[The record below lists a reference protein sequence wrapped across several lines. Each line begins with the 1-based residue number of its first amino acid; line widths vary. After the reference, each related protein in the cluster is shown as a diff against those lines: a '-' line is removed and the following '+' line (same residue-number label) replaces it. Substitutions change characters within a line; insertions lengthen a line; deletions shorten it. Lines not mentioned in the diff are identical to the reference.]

1 MIHFDFLRHRLAAVA
16 AAASLAVAPVAAAN
30 WYGVAVAQAQDA
42 TIPVP
47 AGQTTTVSLPVPVD
61 VNVAADGWS
70 VSASG
75 GSATV
80 TAPAEGGQLSVPVTY
95 QGITMTFLLVADE
108 QVTEQDLNDAATS
121 GDPESLDGTAHTPQE
136 TSGQDGRSSDG
147 GDGDAPGGAHDAE
160 GTDGDDALGAHG
172 DENSSGDSTSGEREG
187 GGARESTAGHEQP
200 SAPRTGRGW
209 EGIDDSQASYINL
222 ESTIEGQAIT
232 AKLGIK
238 QALDLYNRFKHLE
251 DAGVTLRYL
260 NAQGEFVEGV
270 QREIDKAS
278 RTMTLTYPEG
288 KEPDNPFIMQFI
300 NKESGTAELV
310 VTLTDPTQ
318 ETAQEVPSEQ
328 QLDADDEGNA
338 EPTDAEDSGL
348 STGEIISGI
357 GGVGLVAL
365 IAGVVI
371 WLWRRR
377 KSSH

>member
-1 MIHFDFLRHRLAAVA
+1 MAHFDFLRHRVAAVA
-16 AAASLAVAPVAAAN
+16 AAASLAAVPAVTIS
-30 WYGVAVAQAQDA
+30 WLDVSVAQAQDA

-80 TAPAEGGQLSVPVTY
+80 TAPAAGGQLSVPVTY

-121 GDPESLDGTAHTPQE
+121 GDPGSLGE
-136 TSGQDGRSSDG
+136 
-147 GDGDAPGGAHDAE
+147 
-160 GTDGDDALGAHG
+160 GDDALGAHG

-222 ESTIEGQAIT
+222 ESTIEGQTIT
-232 AKLGIK
+232 AKLGFK

-310 VTLTDPTQ
+310 VTLTDPNQ
-318 ETAQEVPSEQ
+318 ETTQEVPSEQ
-328 QLDADDEGNA
+328 QLGADDEDNGESA
-338 EPTDAEDSGL
+338 DTEDSGL
-348 STGEIISGI
+348 STGKILVSLI
-357 GGVGLVAL
+357 GAVVVAL
-365 IAGVVI
+365 FAGAVTR
-371 WLWRRR
+371 WWRR
-377 KSSH
+377 KSSR

>member
-1 MIHFDFLRHRLAAVA
+1 MAHFDFLRHRVA
-16 AAASLAVAPVAAAN
+16 ALGVAASLAAVPAVTVS
-30 WYGVAVAQAQDA
+30 WFGVTVAQAQDA

-75 GSATV
+75 GTATV
-80 TAPAEGGQLSVPVTY
+80 SAPAAGGQLSVPVTY
-95 QGITMTFLLVADE
+95 QGITMNFLLVADE

-121 GDPESLDGTAHTPQE
+121 GDPESLGGTAHTPQE
-136 TSGQDGRSSDG
+136 QGGPGGSSDG
-147 GDGDAPGGAHDAE
+147 DDGDAPGGAHDVE
-160 GTDGDDALGAHG
+160 GTDGDDALGARG
-172 DENSSGDSTSGEREG
+172 DENSPGDSTSGEREG

-232 AKLGIK
+232 AKLGFK

-288 KEPDNPFIMQFI
+288 KKPDNPFIMQFI

-318 ETAQEVPSEQ
+318 ETVQDVPSLQ
-328 QLDADDEGNA
+328 QLDADDGGNA
-338 EPTDAEDSGL
+338 ELTDAEDSGL

-357 GGVGLVAL
+357 GGVVLLAL
-365 IAGVVI
+365 ITGVVI
-371 WLWRRR
+371 WWWRRK

>member
-1 MIHFDFLRHRLAAVA
+1 MAHFDFLRHRVAALGAAAFLAAVP
-16 AAASLAVAPVAAAN
+16 AVTVS
-30 WYGVAVAQAQDA
+30 WLGVPVAQAQDA

-47 AGQTTTVSLPVPVD
+47 AGQTTTVTLPVPVD

-75 GSATV
+75 GTATV
-80 TAPAEGGQLSVPVTY
+80 SAPAAGGQLSVPVTY

-121 GDPESLDGTAHTPQE
+121 GDPESLGGTAHTPQE
-136 TSGQDGRSSDG
+136 QGGPGGGSSDG
-147 GDGDAPGGAHDAE
+147 GDGDAPGGAHDDE
-160 GTDGDDALGAHG
+160 RTDGDDALGAHG
-172 DENSSGDSTSGEREG
+172 DENSPGDSTSGEREG

-232 AKLGIK
+232 AKLGFK

-288 KEPDNPFIMQFI
+288 KKPDNPFIMQFV

-310 VTLTDPTQ
+310 VTLTDPSQ
-318 ETAQEVPSEQ
+318 ETAKEVPSEQ
-328 QLDADDEGNA
+328 QLDADDGGNA

-357 GGVGLVAL
+357 GGVVLLAL
-365 IAGVVI
+365 ITGGVI
-371 WLWRRR
+371 WRRR
-377 KSSH
+377 RKKSSR